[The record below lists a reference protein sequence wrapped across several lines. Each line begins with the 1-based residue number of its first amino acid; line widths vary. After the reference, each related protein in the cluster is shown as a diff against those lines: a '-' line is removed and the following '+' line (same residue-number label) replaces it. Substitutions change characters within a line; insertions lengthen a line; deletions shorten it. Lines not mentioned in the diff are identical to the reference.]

1 MPPINRRTF
10 LKNAGATTALYN
22 PETMIRAATNPAGA
36 APNLQPMGVIEGIID
51 DLHHNP
57 FQSGLP
63 LSTGSWLGE
72 LDAGGG
78 DEIGFWDSWEAAK
91 NELTPR
97 EISDIK
103 SGKRESQLYKALNQI
118 VSGMRNGT
126 PEGVQFR
133 YFLLHQAEWR
143 KSPVDHDLQ
152 KRIQDAAIEHYNK
165 VGSQSHSGMYVED
178 PVVWL
183 ELEHDGRWELNSQYK
198 VLHESFERIPGLNN
212 ALEHLSSQPLNVLKG
227 FIKDGGIR
235 EMAKV
240 FSQIPVSAAA
250 TVDGFSEFKK
260 TDSYKNNMPEKSRPQ
275 DLSQEALQKFSS
287 PARPQS
293 ILPMDI
299 GFPVDLG
306 PAIDEMHHWPP
317 RQTGPRINPMGAVG
331 PSDLTSNLPMDPE
344 QLIRNQQAAEMG
356 KQLFGYQIE
365 PGIGMPGKIIFWD
378 KRYTANTPKENPD
391 IIFVF
396 GDNLQGRG
404 KGGQAVLRDNPNV
417 LGVPTKRYPG
427 RSQGDYFTGSP
438 DEARAVTNS
447 IDEIDRLV
455 KAGKT
460 VAIPVD
466 GGQISLGTG
475 LAELNTR
482 APELLSYIQGS
493 INQIAGAGAVG
504 PGVSAEVHSSKSPQ
518 ESQIRNL
525 IWRTALGPREFYGGY
540 PNKLALIEGIKRAYD
555 QGIDV
560 SELLPLI
567 PAGPLSQEDLNDLLE
582 SRWEVNPKTGELTP
596 KAIDP
601 SKELA
606 IEAVGAPGTP
616 TKYGNQLPFSSYG
629 ITTGQPVGPG
639 KSSEILSAS
648 QLKRIGGMETLEQQ
662 LEALRDIVY
671 DRGIQAHNEIKQ
683 NALNY
688 MENTAGTPAGTKTI
702 AGKIRDAQAGGKF
715 PGATSEDL
723 IDQMATGI
731 ADQAITGVSQRAG
744 KYEPSVVEGTTT
756 FEDPDKVLMRALVN
770 SDIPFEQDPDASSAS
785 EGYKVDTEAAFI
797 ENMGD
802 KKRFDPTVNTRPI
815 EQLSPGERL
824 AATLQGATGIPPL
837 SESEIMKLAA
847 EINRVKASTV
857 QSFADQPEL
866 LLAQGRQQQ
875 MVWNPKT
882 EKYETTIDYT
892 GKKKSA
898 HSPLDYLNMWS
909 EGARGKLDL
918 PYDPRDGGIRRLI
931 NIVRQP
937 PASPQAMPPMDI
949 GLGSNA
955 EAVLGEQTG
964 PRINP
969 MFRYTPEDFGGNV
982 PPTPVDPSF
991 DAANMQQTFDVN
1003 QDKSFDLTG
1012 TSPTDSPVMQA
1023 LPVTGPPSP
1032 MEALPVT
1039 NNAKLKQKLKDPVGT
1054 MKGAG
1059 QWAID
1064 KAKNNIIT
1072 RTGGKVNNFFDLP
1085 ADNPLRMKID
1095 EMAGDSKL
1103 KKGLGRSVRFGASLP
1118 GSAGRMGM
1126 PKAIGL
1132 DSLADIVELSKGA
1145 YKINQYEKFGTP
1157 KDLVIGRDVQNYDE
1171 LIAHLV
1177 GRNTDAH
1184 DGNGVAYITPD
1195 QAERLIGLKNELT
1208 SAYQRGEIK
1217 EAEEHPNYKTMR
1229 KLINEFTKNREDGP
1243 QGAFNRSINVLEP
1256 SSSDEMGWMSQ
1267 WRKEVQ
1273 AGQDNF
1279 IDEPEAQLTPYGMFH
1294 VPIWSDVTG
1303 RAGSVEGAAGLGGG
1317 ALDHITNPYAFIPRV
1332 AEGVLGD
1339 NSASYASLGDG
1350 FVRSPNYETIR
1361 LRSDVDTKSLL
1372 GKPDEDK
1379 QKIIYDGTPY
1389 TNTRYWKWNPDSR
1402 TLVNRH
1408 TGTSVRE
1415 EDTGIQNFGEK
1426 MRNWNEYT
1434 RRMRD
1439 AQSRGEG
1446 EGTFSGEGVQ
1456 SKVDAIESDFKGRA
1470 MFDKYDHGHTA
1481 RHAHEDFGI
1490 SDIWEEGSVFEDLPW
1505 YSKIG
1510 VALDRAVDASEKM
1523 HSDAWEGVKG
1533 WLGTGQ
1539 SDETEDPRRMDNIIR
1554 IYRETGDNPAH
1565 IVGYNRDMANPGWSE
1580 NPYGRFATEQER
1592 LLRNLIPYWEHKES
1606 KYSDIYKLIGEG
1618 E

>member
-1 MPPINRRTF
+1 MPPISRRTF

-36 APNLQPMGVIEGIID
+36 VSNLQPMGVIEGIID

-240 FSQIPVSAAA
+240 FSQIPVSAVA

-260 TDSYKNNMPEKSRPQ
+260 TDSYKNNMPEKNKPQ

-293 ILPMDI
+293 ILPMDT
-299 GFPVDLG
+299 GFPVEVDSVLG
-306 PAIDEMHHWPP
+306 E
-317 RQTGPRINPMGAVG
+317 QTGPRINPMGDVG

-356 KQLFGYQIE
+356 KKLFGYQYQPYSSASGLHPMTHAFPKGFE
-365 PGIGMPGKIIFWD
+365 PNPQYKIQP
-378 KRYTANTPKENPD
+378 TQPKSWEDQIRHLIPE
-391 IIFVF
+391 
-396 GDNLQGRG
+396 GSYMEYPLSASQSPEELLEYALKGLQG
-404 KGGQAVLRDNPNV
+404 
-417 LGVPTKRYPG
+417 Y
-427 RSQGDYFTGSP
+427 
-438 DEARAVTNS
+438 
-447 IDEIDRLV
+447 
-455 KAGKT
+455 
-460 VAIPVD
+460 
-466 GGQISLGTG
+466 
-475 LAELNTR
+475 
-482 APELLSYIQGS
+482 
-493 INQIAGAGAVG
+493 
-504 PGVSAEVHSSKSPQ
+504 SAEDIPYELIQKLSNQTTISP
-518 ESQIRNL
+518 SDYKDL
-525 IWRTALGPREFYGGY
+525 I
-540 PNKLALIEGIKRAYD
+540 
-555 QGIDV
+555 
-560 SELLPLI
+560 
-567 PAGPLSQEDLNDLLE
+567 E
-582 SRWEVNPKTGELTP
+582 SRWVVNPETGELTSKP
-596 KAIDP
+596 IDP

-616 TKYGNQLPFSSYG
+616 TEYGEQLPFSSYG
-629 ITTGQPVGPG
+629 ITTGQPVGTG

-648 QLKRIGGMETLEQQ
+648 QLKRIGGMDTLEKQ

-671 DRGIQAHNEIKQ
+671 DRSIQAHNEIKQ

-688 MENTAGTPAGTKTI
+688 MENTAGTAAGTKTI
-702 AGKIRDAQAGGKF
+702 AGKIRDAQAKGKF
-715 PGATSEDL
+715 SGATSEDL
-723 IDQMATGI
+723 IDQVATGI
-731 ADQAITGVSQRAG
+731 ADQALTGQGAG
-744 KYEPSVVEGTTT
+744 QGTTT

-770 SDIPFEQDPDASSAS
+770 SDIPFEQDPDAASAS
-785 EGYKVDTEAAFI
+785 EGYKVDSEAAFI

-802 KKRFDPTVNTRPI
+802 EKRFDPTVNTRPI

-824 AATLQGATGIPPL
+824 AASLQGATGIPPL
-837 SESEIMKLAA
+837 SESEIMKLAG
-847 EINRVKASTV
+847 EINRVKAGTV
-857 QSFADQPEL
+857 RSFADQPEQL
-866 LLAQGRQQQ
+866 LSQAHGQQ
-875 MVWNPKT
+875 MVYNPST
-882 EKYETTIDYT
+882 GKYESTVDYT
-892 GKKKSA
+892 GKKLTQ
-898 HSPLDYLNMWS
+898 SPLEYLN
-909 EGARGKLDL
+909 
-918 PYDPRDGGIRRLI
+918 PYDKGAKGTIMGRSVSRMD
-931 NIVRQP
+931 
-937 PASPQAMPPMDI
+937 PA
-949 GLGSNA
+949 G
-955 EAVLGEQTG
+955 AVLGEQTG

-969 MFRYTPEDFGGNV
+969 MFRYTPEDFGANV
-982 PPTPVDPSF
+982 PSTPVDPSF
-991 DAANMQQTFDVN
+991 DAADLQQTFDVN

-1023 LPVTGPPSP
+1023 LPVAGPPAP

-1132 DSLADIVELSKGA
+1132 DSLADIIELSKGA
-1145 YKINQYEKFGTP
+1145 YKINQYERFGTP

-1217 EAEEHPNYKTMR
+1217 GAEEHPNYKTMR